1 MNHEHEAS
9 QELINEALGVF
20 SLPVE
25 SVASDHPMPADAS
38 PRQGASQSTWNH
50 DDHANTAAELSTE
63 DEFPMIVWL
72 RGDEPW
78 YSEFD
83 MDADAAMD
91 ALSIKRSRLTQIA
104 GKELRVGRVRV
115 DRYIRPVFRSR
126 DIEQYLN
133 QTRATASH
141 QKSSDVINSAA
152 GLLCQQVDRMEARL
166 EVINQNLMTQMESAL
181 QKVLTETLG
190 TIVSGTTE
198 RLDALEGDIVNRL
211 SVLTQ
216 DTVLKHVGLIQ
227 KDLFATSSELLSQME
242 SSKEELTQAQQL
254 HEKSVKNLAA
264 KTAELEEKL
273 SHIAVEIKHSEN
285 ALRQDLRTIISD
297 IAHFRKPDKINA
309 KKIPDNS
316 AVSSGIRKQSASR
329 ATRHTPARRKPHKM
343 R

>member
-1 MNHEHEAS
+1 
-9 QELINEALGVF
+9 
-20 SLPVE
+20 
-25 SVASDHPMPADAS
+25 
-38 PRQGASQSTWNH
+38 
-50 DDHANTAAELSTE
+50 
-63 DEFPMIVWL
+63 
-72 RGDEPW
+72 
-78 YSEFD
+78 
-83 MDADAAMD
+83 MDADAAME

-141 QKSSDVINSAA
+141 QKSSDVLNSAA

-166 EVINQNLMTQMESAL
+166 EVINQNLMSQMESAL

-190 TIVSGTTE
+190 TIVSGTSE

-227 KDLFATSSELLSQME
+227 KDLLATSNELISRME
-242 SSKEELTQAQQL
+242 SSKEELSQAQQL
-254 HEKSVKNLAA
+254 HDKSVRNLAA
-264 KTAELEEKL
+264 KTAELEEKMN
-273 SHIAVEIKHSEN
+273 HIALEIQNSESS
-285 ALRQDLRTIISD
+285 LRQDLRTIISD
-297 IAHFRKPDKINA
+297 IANFRKPEKNTP
-309 KKIPDNS
+309 KKFANNLV
-316 AVSSGIRKQSASR
+316 VSSAIQKQSASR
-329 ATRHTPARRKPHKM
+329 ATRPTPARRKPLRM

>member
-9 QELINEALGVF
+9 QELNNEAPGVF

-25 SVASDHPMPADAS
+25 SLVSDPSMPADES
-38 PRQGASQSTWNH
+38 SRQGASQSTWNH
-50 DDHANTAAELSTE
+50 DDHTNTAAELSTE

-152 GLLCQQVDRMEARL
+152 GMLCQQIDRMEARL
-166 EVINQNLMTQMESAL
+166 EVINQNLMTQMESTL
-181 QKVLTETLG
+181 QKVLTETLS
-190 TIVSGTTE
+190 TLVSGTSE

-227 KDLFATSSELLSQME
+227 KDLLATSSELILRME
-242 SSKEELTQAQQL
+242 SSKEELTQVQQL
-254 HEKSVKNLAA
+254 HEKSLTSLAT
-264 KTAELEEKL
+264 KTAELEEKMN
-273 SHIAVEIKHSEN
+273 HIAAEIKHSES

-297 IAHFRKPDKINA
+297 MAHFRKPEKINP
-309 KKIPDNS
+309 KKISDKS
-316 AVSSGIRKQSASR
+316 VVSSATQKQSASR
-329 ATRHTPARRKPHKM
+329 VTRHTPARRKPMKM